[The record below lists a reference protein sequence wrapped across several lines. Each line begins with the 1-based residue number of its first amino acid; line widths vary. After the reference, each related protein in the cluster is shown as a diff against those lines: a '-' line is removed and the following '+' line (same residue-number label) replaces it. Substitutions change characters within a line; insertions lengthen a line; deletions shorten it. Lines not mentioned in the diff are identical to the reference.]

1 MLAFPNWHSCK
12 LSESFIL
19 TLNFF
24 YLLLHKTIG
33 SYGMSDPEAVCW
45 SHTVLLW
52 LHRAEMLNTSQGT
65 FPYCTVRRPA
75 HHRLQE
81 DLGSHPAT
89 DAFGS
94 ELFIA
99 TALDWV
105 CGDHKTMTANGA
117 LCPYISSYT

>member
-1 MLAFPNWHSCK
+1 MLEPPC
-12 LSESFIL
+12 
-19 TLNFF
+19 
-24 YLLLHKTIG
+24 
-33 SYGMSDPEAVCW
+33 
-45 SHTVLLW
+45 
-52 LHRAEMLNTSQGT
+52 TSVAIQSRDVKYIPRHF
-65 FPYCTVRRPA
+65 FPYCTVHRPA

-99 TALDWV
+99 TALGWV

-117 LCPYISSYT
+117 LRPYISSYT